1 MLKTFGA
8 GSVAAALALAL
19 ACGGSS
25 GSPGTPSTPA
35 PAPAPT
41 PTPAPI
47 GQVAFLGASLPADS
61 TVPVDPMNE
70 TGQQAQQ
77 LWFEAVI
84 TMDQDLP
91 GALVRA
97 WVRTEEE
104 RCMGGGRAGV
114 DFQGGVAREVRPASM
129 SSGGHCALP
138 YTTTQ
143 LEFEVI
149 AAGGESVL
157 QQRFPMSY
165 HFVAAP

>member
-1 MLKTFGA
+1 M
-8 GSVAAALALAL
+8 
-19 ACGGSS
+19 
-25 GSPGTPSTPA
+25 
-35 PAPAPT
+35 
-41 PTPAPI
+41 
-47 GQVAFLGASLPADS
+47 PADS
-61 TVPVDPMNE
+61 TVPVEPMNA

-84 TMDQDLP
+84 TMDEDLP

-114 DFQGGVAREVRPASM
+114 NFQGGVAQEVTPASM
-129 SSGGHCALP
+129 SGGGQCALP

-149 AAGGESVL
+149 AGGESVL
-157 QQRFPMSY
+157 QQRFPMTY